1 MMPRGRVRSAGQG
14 LSMTSHARGFAV
26 VDLVVACAIVGVVGA
41 IALPALHATRD
52 RDAVRMAARYLAQR
66 MQYARLE
73 ALKRNAEVAL
83 RFDPDEVGLVG
94 AFADGDGDGVLQRD
108 IDAGTDHR
116 LSPDARL
123 GDTFDGVVLQIA
135 SDVPDPDGGSALGA
149 GSDAVRIGS
158 TNFLSFSP
166 LGSSTSGTIYLAGR
180 GGQQACVRILGA
192 TGRTRVLWFNP
203 ATRQWQQG

>member
-1 MMPRGRVRSAGQG
+1 VILAAECVQSLG
-14 LSMTSHARGFAV
+14 LSMKARARGFAL
-26 VDLVVACAIVGVVGA
+26 VDLVVVCAISAVIGA
-41 IALPALHATRD
+41 IALPALHAARE
-52 RDAVRMAARYLAQR
+52 RDAVRMAAKYLAQR
-66 MQYARLE
+66 IQHARLE
-73 ALKRNAEVAL
+73 ALKRNVEVAL
-83 RFDPDEVGLVG
+83 RFDPDELGLVG

-123 GDTFDGVVLQIA
+123 HDTFGGVAFAVA
-135 SDVPDPDGGSALGA
+135 SDMPDPDGGSALNT
-149 GSDAVRIGS
+149 GSDPVRIGS

-166 LGSSTSGTIYLAGR
+166 LGSSTSGSIYLAGP

-203 ATRQWQQG
+203 ATRQWQHG